1 MEVFNFIWTVLTTPN
16 EFNRNLFIIPCTF
29 IESFILMNLFLLILN
44 ISSKRNIKI
53 LYVSIFSLIMIG
65 TNFLIPS
72 PFNVFINYLSAFILM
87 LILFKASPFKAL
99 ISLVSSLAIFG
110 IISSLILNP
119 YITLLNINA
128 EQLSTIPIYN
138 IGFLLTIY
146 TIDFILIIILKHRNI
161 KFNLLEDIDTKNKSI
176 IFLNFIFGIFTL
188 GVQVAITVYYIDKLP
203 LIITF
208 LSCISLLAYFGISV
222 YSLTKVMKLTL
233 TTRKLESAEEYNKTL
248 HILHDNVR
256 GFKHDFDNIVTTI
269 GGYIRTNDMEGL
281 KNYYLQLE
289 DDCQRVNNLYLLNP
303 EIINNPRYL
312 QSAYQ

>member
-1 MEVFNFIWTVLTTPN
+1 
-16 EFNRNLFIIPCTF
+16 
-29 IESFILMNLFLLILN
+29 MNLFLLILN